1 MEYRRFGD
9 KYIVRLERGDEII
22 ESIKKLAI
30 EEKIRLGRVTG
41 IGAVNRVK
49 FGLFKM
55 EEKEYYSKEFEGD
68 MEIINLSG
76 NISEMNGEVY
86 IHLHIALGDDS
97 LRVIGGHLNYV
108 YISATGEIIIDLIEG
123 RVDRKYSDE
132 IGINL
137 LDLNK

>member
-1 MEYRRFGD
+1 
-9 KYIVRLERGDEII
+9 
-22 ESIKKLAI
+22 
-30 EEKIRLGRVTG
+30 
-41 IGAVNRVK
+41 
-49 FGLFKM
+49 M

-97 LRVIGGHLNYV
+97 LRVIGGHLNYA